1 MLQIVHNKII
11 FLNVSIYH
19 FHGNIQNLPL
29 LRGKK
34 IPSWEKKK
42 TLKKLNTE
50 LPYDLAL
57 LGIYSIIESRDSN
70 RLFCI
75 LFAILFTAVL

>member
-1 MLQIVHNKII
+1 MLASII
-11 FLNVSIYH
+11 SIEIFTTYLFWEEKKYH
-19 FHGNIQNLPL
+19 L
-29 LRGKK
+29 
-34 IPSWEKKK
+34 EKKK

-57 LGIYSIIESRDSN
+57 LGTYSIIESRDSN
-70 RLFCI
+70 IFCI